1 MNKVTTST
9 VREMKKNGEK
19 IVMLTGYDCPMA
31 KMLNDAGIDIILVGD
46 SLGMVKL
53 GFDSTLPVTL
63 DDILYHCKSVR
74 RGNTR
79 AMHVADMPFMSYEVS
94 VDEAIANAGKLIKLG
109 GAEAVKI
116 EGGTEIVGT
125 VTALVNA
132 KIPVMGHIG
141 LTPQAINTLGGYR
154 VQGKNAMAAQK
165 LVDAAVALETAGI
178 FALVLECVP
187 EALAAEISQRL
198 AIPVIGIGAG
208 VGCDGQV
215 LVTDD
220 MLGLFAEFKPKF
232 VKRYAELRPL
242 ILGALKQYTAE
253 VKSKA
258 FPGDENT
265 YK

>member
-165 LVDAAVALETAGI
+165 LVDAAVALDAPPISHHFVAVG
-178 FALVLECVP
+178 FALEPDVILRPGFHDYLGPLLVTPVP
-187 EALAAEISQRL
+187 PHEQVVGQVRAGLMLIMQVAQGGEQLLALA
-198 AIPVIGIGAG
+198 
-208 VGCDGQV
+208 D
-215 LVTDD
+215 
-220 MLGLFAEFKPKF
+220 LGHDF
-232 VKRYAELRPL
+232 
-242 ILGALKQYTAE
+242 
-253 VKSKA
+253 
-258 FPGDENT
+258 
-265 YK
+265 